1 MKGGEI
7 NSTNL
12 LVKFCKL
19 INTFYLTFNPMT
31 IQKMYLLVFPNR
43 CLGILSNIIEETSF
57 GSCFFRTWSLIVQI
71 LKVSSYYLGIVLI

>member
-19 INTFYLTFNPMT
+19 LIHFILPFNPMT
-31 IQKMYLLVFPNR
+31 IQKMYLPVFPNR
-43 CLGILSNIIEETSF
+43 CLGILSDIIEETSF

-71 LKVSSYYLGIVLI
+71 LKISSYYLGIVLI